1 MTYNRPVYSMNLD
14 RLRWH
19 FLFFSLCVAVLLAA
33 SFLGGAAL
41 LDQAYQG
48 HSLPALK
55 RLLAR
60 VGRHPLDFYIDKLH
74 TLLAFGLILWIVFS
88 ATAALALHRLRRPPR
103 PGSDWLDYLIFALY
117 AAAFLGFLAYFGTE
131 ESWYRID
138 QIMAYEGRP
147 PFQHRVLFI
156 FPAQLMQ
163 YAMPQLGVIESYLW
177 SQLLA
182 VVLML
187 WAVRRLAGLFIR
199 SDLAFVGQA
208 LALCMWAPTLNYYT
222 FYDIGIIFVFA
233 FCLYHLLRREWL
245 PYLLMLAVGTF
256 NHEITLFLIVASAVM
271 LLGTMRWSALAGLL
285 AVQLALYGLVRL
297 LLFYLLPAQ
306 QAWEGGKLMFNLH
319 LLQDEP
325 RVLLY
330 SLGPLLLWYALAAT
344 GWRHAPPLLRRCVII
359 LPCLFVMTAVV
370 GQFNESRQFDAFI
383 PVAMALMLCALNARL
398 GAAAVRLP
406 AGGGGWRAATFL
418 AGTPEGKA

>member
-1 MTYNRPVYSMNLD
+1 MNLD
-14 RLRWH
+14 RLRWQ
-19 FLFFSLCVAVLLAA
+19 FLLFSLCVAMLLAA
-33 SFLGGAAL
+33 SFLGGGAL
-41 LDQAYQG
+41 LAQAYEG
-48 HSLPALK
+48 HSLPALN
-55 RLLAR
+55 RLLGHA
-60 VGRHPLDFYIDKLH
+60 GRHPLDFYLDKLH
-74 TLLAFGLILWIVFS
+74 TLLVFGLILWLVLTS
-88 ATAALALHRLRRPPR
+88 TAALALHRLKRPPG
-103 PGSDWLDYLIFALY
+103 PGGDWRDYLIFALY
-117 AAAFLGFLAYFGTE
+117 AAAFFGFLVYFGSE

-156 FPAQLMQ
+156 FPAQLLQ
-163 YAMPQLGVIESYLW
+163 YAMPQLGVIPSFLGA
-177 SQLLA
+177 QLLA
-182 VVLML
+182 VLLML

-208 LALCMWAPTLNYYT
+208 LALCMWAPTLSYYT

-245 PYLLMLAVGTF
+245 PYLLMLAAGTF
-256 NHEITLFLIVASAVM
+256 NHEITLFLIVASGFM
-271 LLGTMRWSALAGLL
+271 LLGSMRWSALASFL
-285 AVQLALYGLVRL
+285 ALQLVLYGLVRL
-297 LLFYLLPAQ
+297 LLFYVLPAH
-306 QAWEGGKLMFNLH
+306 QAWEGGKLLFNLH

-344 GWRHAPPLLRRCVII
+344 GWRHAPPPLLRCVII

-383 PVAMALMLCALNARL
+383 PVAMAFMLCALNARL
-398 GAAAVRLP
+398 GAAARLP
-406 AGGGGWRAATFL
+406 AGDVGWRTAGFL
-418 AGTPEGKA
+418 ARTPEGKA